1 MTSYAEIK
9 EYVKKNHNKNIKSG
23 WIAHAKEIYGIPI
36 KQAGNRKG
44 DRKWPCPK
52 KNLPLIKEAF
62 EHFKMI

>member
-1 MTSYAEIK
+1 MTSYQQIK
-9 EYVKKNHNKNIKSG
+9 DHIQENHGKKIKSV

-44 DRKWPCPK
+44 ERRWPCPK